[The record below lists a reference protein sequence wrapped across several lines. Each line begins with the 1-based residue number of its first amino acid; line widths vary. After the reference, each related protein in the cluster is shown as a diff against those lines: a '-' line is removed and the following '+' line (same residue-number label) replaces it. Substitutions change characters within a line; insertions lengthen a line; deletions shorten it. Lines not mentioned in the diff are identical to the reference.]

1 LPQNANVLEGPT
13 LLGVCSPRP
22 PHRRRSPRPTSSCP
36 PCSRLRSSLDTFPG
50 RPAQGSVF
58 PGRRD
63 ERCFSSRP
71 QRSPFSPRLSLPRT
85 TSSSTRSAYGGLRW
99 GEGAA
104 LRRSRCHLIR
114 SRLEVEESLA
124 EVGGNLFFGPTK
136 TYQRRAVV
144 IPGFLREML
153 AAHLA
158 RNVARDPDSL
168 VFTNAEG
175 GPLRNSNFR
184 SRVWRPALAAAGLP
198 EDLRI
203 HDLRHTCAALLI
215 AQGAHPKAIQAQ
227 LGHSSIQVT
236 LDRYGHLF
244 PDDMDGLATQLDAA
258 HEAPSQRPAASV
270 RPGAEAEVIEL
281 PRRGRNDH

>member
-1 LPQNANVLEGPT
+1 
-13 LLGVCSPRP
+13 
-22 PHRRRSPRPTSSCP
+22 
-36 PCSRLRSSLDTFPG
+36 
-50 RPAQGSVF
+50 
-58 PGRRD
+58 
-63 ERCFSSRP
+63 
-71 QRSPFSPRLSLPRT
+71 
-85 TSSSTRSAYGGLRW
+85 
-99 GEGAA
+99 
-104 LRRSRCHLIR
+104 
-114 SRLEVEESLA
+114 
-124 EVGGNLFFGPTK
+124 
-136 TYQRRAVV
+136 VV

-244 PDDMDGLATQLDAA
+244 PDDMDGLATQLDAPTKQLHCELRPLCGLGQRRRSLNCLA
-258 HEAPSQRPAASV
+258 GEEKRSLTRTFPSGAVRVRLTRDGMAPP
-270 RPGAEAEVIEL
+270 
-281 PRRGRNDH
+281 